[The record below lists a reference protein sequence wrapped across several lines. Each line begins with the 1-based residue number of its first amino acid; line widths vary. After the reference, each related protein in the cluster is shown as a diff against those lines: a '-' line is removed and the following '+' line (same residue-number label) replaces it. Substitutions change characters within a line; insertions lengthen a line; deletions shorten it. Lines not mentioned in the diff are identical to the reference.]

1 MRILHVG
8 KYYPPF
14 AGGMENFHYDLSRE
28 QSRQGLRVA
37 SVVHDH
43 ERGRPTTCFE
53 HDGIRVWRAALRG
66 RLLFTP
72 ICPSWRRV
80 LRGAIEEFR
89 PDVIHFHLPNPS
101 ALLASTVRSARRV
114 PWVAQWQ
121 NDIGASRLDW
131 RLAVAYKLYA
141 PIEAAFLKRTDRI
154 VTSSPPYL
162 ESSKALA
169 IWRNK
174 CEVISLGIARDRLPI
189 PSAAAEEWARGLW
202 RPSGLRV
209 LTIGRLTYY
218 KGHRVLLQAL
228 TRVPDV
234 QLCLVGTGELERETR
249 DMIGRLGLDERVRML
264 GYVDDDRVRGLLT
277 TCDCFCLPSVERTES
292 FGLVLP
298 EAMRYGKPAVA
309 SDIPG
314 SGVGWVVEHERTGI
328 LVPPGDPVALS
339 AALDRL
345 AGDAALRAALGARCV
360 DAFEHRFDIAKTAAI
375 IAELYLRVCQEW
387 KREPKREFVDIT
399 ANHGRCAT
407 GR

>member
-1 MRILHVG
+1 LRILHVG

-14 AGGMENFHYDLSRE
+14 AGGTEIFHYDLARE
-28 QSRQGLRVA
+28 QSRQGMQVA

-53 HDGIRVWRAALRG
+53 HDGIRVWRVELRG

-80 LRGAIEEFR
+80 LRRAVEEFQ
-89 PDVIHFHLPNPS
+89 PDLIHFHLPNPS
-101 ALLASTVRSARRV
+101 ALLASTMRSARRV

-121 NDIGASRLDW
+121 TDIVSSSIDRRL
-131 RLAVAYKLYA
+131 VVPYKLYA
-141 PIEAAFLKRTDRI
+141 PFEASFLKRCARI
-154 VTSSPPYL
+154 ITSSRAYL
-162 ESSKALA
+162 ESSESLA
-169 IWRNK
+169 AWRGK
-174 CEVISLGIARDRLPI
+174 CEVISLGVARDRLPL
-189 PSAAAEEWARGLW
+189 PSPDAEEWARQLW

-218 KGHRVLLQAL
+218 KGHSVLLEAL
-228 TRVPDV
+228 TGVPDV

-249 DMIGRLGLDERVRML
+249 ATIRRLGLDERVRML

-277 TCDCFCLPSVERTES
+277 TCDCFCLPSVERSES

-314 SGVGWVVEHERTGI
+314 SGVGWVVEHEQTGL
-328 LVPPGDPVALS
+328 LVPPRDPAALS

-345 AGDAALRAALGARCV
+345 GGDAALRTALGERCAE
-360 DAFEHRFDIAKTAAI
+360 AFERRFDITTTATKI
-375 IAELYLRVCQEW
+375 RELYLRVCQE
-387 KREPKREFVDIT
+387 RQSDPTNEHVNIT
-399 ANHGRCAT
+399 GNHDRCTAGR
-407 GR
+407 